1 MESGAITDICT
12 ARESMATSERE
23 MGVAQAIMI
32 ANGSVV
38 PVILDSKGWDSGAVG
53 GQIEIGQ

>member
-1 MESGAITDICT
+1 MESGVITEFCT
-12 ARESMATSERE
+12 ARERMATLERE
-23 MGVAQAIMI
+23 MGVAQAVMI

-38 PVILDSKGWDSGAVG
+38 PVQLDSKGWDSGAVG